1 MTSAKRLIV
10 VLALLASACG
20 IGGPK
25 LTRESITP
33 SLQQEAQKLKTEGES
48 MPDLGVKATW
58 NIVGVDVKEQPG
70 NAAQPFAGTIRFKIE
85 SSTHALDGPATQSFE
100 KKFEYVYDAASK
112 QWRFRP

>member
-1 MTSAKRLIV
+1 MLSRGRLAALV
-10 VLALLASACG
+10 VVATACG
-20 IGGPK
+20 IGQPK
-25 LTRESITP
+25 LTREAITP
-33 SLQQEAQKLKTEGES
+33 ALQQEAEKLKADGES

-58 NIVGVDVKEQPG
+58 NIMAVEVKEQPG

-85 SSTHALDGPATQSFE
+85 SSTHALEGPATEAFE

>member
-1 MTSAKRLIV
+1 MAIRRVLAA
-10 VLALLASACG
+10 LALLALACKVG
-20 IGGPK
+20 EPK
-25 LTRESITP
+25 PTRESVTP
-33 SLQQEAQKLKTEGES
+33 ALQQEAQKLKTDGES

-58 NIVGVDVKEQPG
+58 NVMAVEVKEQAG

-85 SSTHALDGPATQSFE
+85 SSTHALEGPATQSFE

>member
-1 MTSAKRLIV
+1 MTPAKRLMV

-20 IGGPK
+20 IGEPK
-25 LTRESITP
+25 LTRESVAP
-33 SLQQEAQKLKTEGES
+33 ALQQEAQKLKTDGES

-58 NIVGVDVKEQPG
+58 NIVGVDIKEQPG

-85 SSTHALDGPATQSFE
+85 SSTHALEGPATESFE
-100 KKFEYVYDAASK
+100 KTFQYVYDAASK